1 MTIHRLSVYTRCLLQ
16 LEEDG
21 RATFTDAGSFVR
33 SGVPGLAR
41 AADAPAAGGWV
52 GPFTVI
58 AAGIGMAIAAGL
70 CGLGQGR
77 AVASAVDAMAR
88 QPGAAARIQT
98 AMIIGLALIES
109 LAIYTLVIALILL
122 FVKGI
127 NFA

>member
-1 MTIHRLSVYTRCLLQ
+1 MTRIEGGVVRGPLILGGVAVLVFPTAARPA
-16 LEEDG
+16 DG
-21 RATFTDAGSFVR
+21 GR
-33 SGVPGLAR
+33 
-41 AADAPAAGGWV
+41 GGWSA
-52 GPFTVI
+52 PFAVI

>member
-1 MTIHRLSVYTRCLLQ
+1 
-16 LEEDG
+16 
-21 RATFTDAGSFVR
+21 VR
-33 SGVPGLAR
+33 RSLILTGMAVLAVPGVAF
-41 AADAPAAGGWV
+41 AADGTGGWV

-58 AAGIGMAIAAGL
+58 AAGLGMALASGL

-77 AVASAVDAMAR
+77 AVAAAVEAMGR

-109 LAIYTLVIALILL
+109 LAIYMLVIAIILL

-127 NFA
+127 QFA

>member
-1 MTIHRLSVYTRCLLQ
+1 VRRSLILSGFAVLAFPTAALAA
-16 LEEDG
+16 EG
-21 RATFTDAGSFVR
+21 AT
-33 SGVPGLAR
+33 
-41 AADAPAAGGWV
+41 GGWI
-52 GPFTVI
+52 GPFAV
-58 AAGIGMAIAAGL
+58 IAAGL

-127 NFA
+127 QF

>member
-1 MTIHRLSVYTRCLLQ
+1 
-16 LEEDG
+16 
-21 RATFTDAGSFVR
+21 VR
-33 SGVPGLAR
+33 RSLILGGLAVLAFPT
-41 AADAPAAGGWV
+41 AALAAEGGAGGWIA
-52 GPFTVI
+52 PFAVI

>member
-1 MTIHRLSVYTRCLLQ
+1 M
-16 LEEDG
+16 
-21 RATFTDAGSFVR
+21 R
-33 SGVPGLAR
+33 SLILAAMAVLVPGVAL
-41 AADAPAAGGWV
+41 AADAPAAGGSMV
-52 GPFTVI
+52 GPYAVL
-58 AAGIGMAIAAGL
+58 AAGFAMAIAAGL

-127 NFA
+127 QFS

>member
-1 MTIHRLSVYTRCLLQ
+1 MKPSTTSTPHVTG
-16 LEEDG
+16 E
-21 RATFTDAGSFVR
+21 AFVR
-33 SGVPGLAR
+33 RSLILTGIAVLGVPGWAF
-41 AADAPAAGGWV
+41 AADGATGGWV

-58 AAGIGMAIAAGL
+58 AAGLGMAIASGL

-77 AVASAVDAMAR
+77 AVAAAVEAMGR

-109 LAIYTLVIALILL
+109 LAIYMLVIAIILL

-127 NFA
+127 QFA

>member
-1 MTIHRLSVYTRCLLQ
+1 MRRSLMLTLMTWSVV
-16 LEEDG
+16 
-21 RATFTDAGSFVR
+21 S
-33 SGVPGLAR
+33 VPEIAF
-41 AADAPAAGGWV
+41 AAEGGGGWI
-52 GPFTVI
+52 GPFAVV
-58 AAGIGMAIAAGL
+58 AAGIGMGIASGL

-77 AVASAVDAMAR
+77 ATAGAVDAIAR
-88 QPGAAARIQT
+88 QPGAAERIQT